1 MKMIIALVLSAA
13 ALKLQAQTESI
24 DSNPQQAPVST
35 SLFKAK
41 ELTIDLYGNYSVAEP
56 RGITHLFDTNA
67 RRGKLGA
74 GLGATYWMTRNF
86 GAGLEVTIPDVGNS
100 SGLLFEQVS
109 WSLSARVPLG
119 HVAPYALAGIGR
131 NFESLLWNAHAGIG
145 LEWRLASG
153 AGFFADA
160 RYVFA
165 SHETDSLMVRTGV
178 RFVF

>member
-1 MKMIIALVLSAA
+1 MKMIIALVLGAA
-13 ALKLQAQTESI
+13 VSSLQAQTESP
-24 DSNPQQAPVST
+24 DSNSQPAPASS

-56 RGITHLFDTNA
+56 CGITHLFDTNA
-67 RRGKLGA
+67 RHGKLGA
-74 GLGATYWMTRNF
+74 GLGGTYWMTRNF
-86 GAGLEVTIPDVGNS
+86 GAGLEVTIPDAGNA
-100 SGLLFEQVS
+100 SGFLFEQVS
-109 WSLSARVPLG
+109 WSFSARVPFG

-131 NFESLLWNAHAGIG
+131 NFDSSLWNAHAGIG

-178 RFVF
+178 RFAF

>member
-1 MKMIIALVLSAA
+1 MIIALVLAAA
-13 ALKLQAQTESI
+13 ALGLQAQTEAL
-24 DSNPQQAPVST
+24 DSNPQPAPASN

-67 RRGKLGA
+67 RHGKLGA
-74 GLGATYWMTRNF
+74 GLGATYWMTRNL
-86 GAGLEVTIPDVGNS
+86 GAGLEVTIPDVANANGF
-100 SGLLFEQVS
+100 LFEQVS
-109 WSLSARVPLG
+109 WSFNARVPLG
-119 HVAPYALAGIGR
+119 HVAPYALAGVGR
-131 NFESLLWNAHAGIG
+131 NFESSLWNAHAGIG

-178 RFVF
+178 RFAF